1 MAIDPNDDDEHRDA
15 TPNDDEDESDLVPIK
30 RQKKSLVARK
40 SLPTVE
46 SALDDFIIQANQKLM
61 DVAEFTPETREQGLR
76 DEIADLKKK
85 LAAAEA
91 KAAAA
96 AAAASTA
103 TEAPQASGGPS
114 WGAIIGAFVVG
125 AGIMFAVGKL
135 TSSDAPRPAAQPTPT
150 AVAPSEP
157 APSPPTPTP
166 APVVDPVAHQSA
178 TGTTPTAPATA
189 TTPTTTAQAPSEPV
203 AAPRPKQPTVAAKQ
217 PPKQPPRQQPT
228 PKQPSVPA
236 AGQDGAAPKPTPP
249 QDGSGSDL
257 YNPF

>member
-1 MAIDPNDDDEHRDA
+1 MAIDPNDDDEHRNAKPD
-15 TPNDDEDESDLVPIK
+15 DDEDESDLVPIK
-30 RQKKSLVARK
+30 RQPRTLVARK
-40 SLPTVE
+40 SLPSVE

-76 DEIADLKKK
+76 DEIAELKKK

-91 KAAAA
+91 KAARAA
-96 AAAASTA
+96 ETAATA
-103 TEAPQASGGPS
+103 TEAPQAGGGRS

-135 TSSDAPRPAAQPTPT
+135 TSSEAPRPAAQSAPM
-150 AVAPSEP
+150 AAAPSEP
-157 APSPPTPTP
+157 ASTPPTATP
-166 APVVDPVAHQSA
+166 PPVVDPVAQQPA
-178 TGTTPTAPATA
+178 TGTTP
-189 TTPTTTAQAPSEPV
+189 TTPTTTAQAPSEPAM
-203 AAPRPKQPTVAAKQ
+203 AARPKQPTVAAKQ
-217 PPKQPPRQQPT
+217 SPKQPKT

-236 AGQDGAAPKPTPP
+236 AGQDGSAPKPPPP